1 MRALEEPP
9 IYVQCTAEEW
19 DRAKASVARKR
30 MTPFFAQAAGYRRSA
45 MVAAINSGVFIKPE
59 LAVEFRTSIEAR
71 HYRPLGINLVQLE
84 LEQERQR
91 KDTDYQVLMRK
102 RLAEQP
108 SQFVSTQQA
117 RAILGPQAFAHFFES
132 PEGQMLQRL
141 ENAASEA
148 RFHGQ

>member
-1 MRALEEPP
+1 MRKLEKPP
-9 IYVQCTAEEW
+9 HYVECTPEEW
-19 DRAKASVARKR
+19 ATAKASVARKR
-30 MTPFFAQAAGYRRSA
+30 MTPFFAQAAGFRRSA
-45 MVAAINSGVFIKPE
+45 LVAALNSGCFIKPE
-59 LAVEFRTSIEAR
+59 LAAEFRTSIEAR
-71 HYRPLGINLVQLE
+71 DYRPVGINHALHQLE
-84 LEQERQR
+84 QARQQ

-141 ENAASEA
+141 ENATSEA